1 MSKSSLDPQAV
12 SKIRAFAFDVDGVLT
27 DGGIYAVNN
36 DLLRRY
42 DAKDGFALR
51 MAAMNGYKL
60 SIITGGISQT
70 IVQRFVRFGFDEK
83 DIYLRSRNKVEQLQ
97 DFCTRHGLT
106 PDQVVYCGDDLPD
119 VGTVRMSGI
128 GACPRDAVSEVIEA
142 ADFVSPFP
150 GAGGFVRNLVETIMK
165 MQGKWVLDMD
175 EYKVRF

>member
-1 MSKSSLDPQAV
+1 MDKHSLNTTSV
-12 SKIRAFAFDVDGVLT
+12 SNIRAFAFDVDGVLT
-27 DGGIYAVNN
+27 DGGIYAVDN
-36 DLLRRY
+36 DLFRRY

-51 MAAMNGYKL
+51 MASMNGYCL

-97 DFCTRHGLT
+97 DFCTRHGLD
-106 PDQVVYCGDDLPD
+106 PNQVVYCGDDIPD
-119 VGTVRMSGI
+119 IGAIRMSGI
-128 GACPRDAVSEVIEA
+128 GACPCDAVPEVIDA
-142 ADFVSPFP
+142 ADYVSPFP
-150 GAGGFVRNLVETIMK
+150 GAGGFVRNLVETVMK